1 MSEITCTDVS
11 KLYDPKGNS
20 ILAVDEVSLTIRDGE
35 FLTIVGP
42 SGSGKST
49 LLRMIA
55 GLEDITDGEIRIGDR
70 VVNDVPPQR
79 RDVAMVFQNYALYPH
94 MSVQKNMSYGLKLT
108 TDLSTEEINQRVE
121 ETAEMMG
128 IGDQLE
134 KKPGSLSG
142 GQQQRVA
149 TGRAIV
155 RDPEVFLFDEPLS
168 NLDAKLRMS
177 MRTELQ
183 RLQEDLETTSVYVT
197 HDQTEAMTM
206 SDRIVIFDE
215 GEIQQVGTP
224 EEVYANPT
232 NRFVAD
238 FIGSPS
244 MNFATVEMEGNVL
257 IGADFEYRV
266 SDRIADRVR
275 EGDGGAELELGI
287 RPEDVTVEAE
297 PGDNRI
303 PVTLDVVEHEGSDN
317 YLYLVSEDVEW
328 TVRVPGD
335 RRPEEGSR
343 LHLEFPES
351 ELHVFDRASG
361 ENLLAEETTEK
372 PTAVTDG
379 GRSAEE

>member
-1 MSEITCTDVS
+1 MSEIVCDDV
-11 KLYDPKGNS
+11 KKVYDPDGEA
-20 ILAVDEVSLTIRDGE
+20 IIAVDEVSLAIRDGE

-55 GLEDITDGEIRIGDR
+55 GLESISGGSITIGET
-70 VVNDVPPQR
+70 VVNDIPPQDR
-79 RDVAMVFQNYALYPH
+79 GVAMVFQNYALYPH
-94 MSVQKNMSYGLKLT
+94 MSVRKNMSYGLKLT
-108 TDLSTEEINQRVE
+108 SNLSKQEIRERVE

-128 IGDQLE
+128 IGDQLD
-134 KKPGSLSG
+134 KKPGNLSG

-183 RLQEDLETTSVYVT
+183 RLQDDLGTTSVYVT

-206 SDRIVIFDE
+206 SDRIVILNG

-224 EEVYANPT
+224 ETVYAEPA

-244 MNFATVEMEGNVL
+244 MNFAEVSIRDDNVV
-257 IGADFEYRV
+257 GEDFKFKISEE
-266 SDRIADRVR
+266 IADHVR
-275 EGDGGAELELGI
+275 RTTSSDQLVLGI
-287 RPEDVTVEAE
+287 RPEHIELATRPADGEITA
-297 PGDNRI
+297 
-303 PVTLDVVEHEGSDN
+303 TLDVLEHEGSDN
-317 YLYLVSEDVEW
+317 YLHMVCGDIEI
-328 TVRVPGD
+328 TVRVRGHELYD
-335 RRPEEGSR
+335 EGEELYLHLPEEH
-343 LHLEFPES
+343 LHL
-351 ELHVFDRASG
+351 FDG
-361 ENLLAEETTEK
+361 GTDENLLVEVNKLGTAAKELEK
-372 PTAVTDG
+372 TG
-379 GRSAEE
+379 L